1 MLFPHW
7 HPTDSLFNPLI
18 GFKLFEEVFLAEI
31 LLDVFAD
38 TLALRVRFI
47 TDTVGI
53 LF

>member
-1 MLFPHW
+1 MLFPHC
-7 HPTDSLFNPLI
+7 HLTDSLFNPLI